1 MATFSQSA
9 SITAQNTFT
18 TALDVQG
25 YFSLSVDGIA
35 GGSIVTVQRS
45 FDAGSTWKDV
55 ETYTADIETYGF
67 EPEPVSY
74 RVGIK
79 TGDFGSGTT
88 VVRLGREGRN
98 RFETFPS

>member
-1 MATFSQSA
+1 MATFSASA

-18 TALDVQG
+18 SALDVQG

-67 EPEPVSY
+67 EPEPVQY
-74 RVGIK
+74 RVGVK
-79 TGDFGSGTT
+79 SGEFGSGTT
-88 VVRLGREGRN
+88 SVRLGREGRN